1 MTYQPP
7 RCEICGAWTEV
18 LETRRRHTGAVA
30 RRIECA
36 NLHRFTVY
44 EGLPAQ
50 GEQDPL
56 AKPEEPAPIETTVA
70 RAIRLRPA
78 LHTIWNNHAA

>member
-7 RCEICGAWTEV
+7 PCQVCGAWTEV
-18 LETRRRHTGAVA
+18 LETRRRQTGAVA

-44 EGLPAQ
+44 DRQPAQ
-50 GEQDPL
+50 VEQKPL
-56 AKPEEPAPIETTVA
+56 AMPDEAAPVETTVD

-78 LHTIWNNHAA
+78 LHTIWMN

>member
-7 RCEICGAWTEV
+7 RCPVCGAWTEV

-36 NLHRFTVY
+36 NLHRFTDYNGRPDKV
-44 EGLPAQ
+44 
-50 GEQDPL
+50 EQQPL
-56 AKPEEPAPIETTVA
+56 AQPVEAAPAETTVA

-78 LHTIWNNHAA
+78 LHTIWMN

>member
-1 MTYQPP
+1 MNYQPP
-7 RCEICGAWTEV
+7 PCRVCGAWAEV
-18 LETRRRHTGAVA
+18 LETRRRQTGAVA

-50 GEQDPL
+50 EKQHLL
-56 AKPEEPAPIETTVA
+56 AKPEELPPIETTVA

-78 LHTIWNNHAA
+78 LHTIWMN

>member
-7 RCEICGAWTEV
+7 PCPSCGAWTEV

-36 NLHRFTVY
+36 NLHRFTDY
-44 EGLPAQ
+44 EGRPAQ
-50 GEQDPL
+50 VEQQPL
-56 AKPEEPAPIETTVA
+56 ANPVEAAPVETTVA

-78 LHTIWNNHAA
+78 LHTIWMN

>member
-1 MTYQPP
+1 MSYQPP
-7 RCEICGAWTEV
+7 TCPVCGAWTEV

-44 EGLPAQ
+44 DRQPAQ
-50 GEQDPL
+50 AEQ
-56 AKPEEPAPIETTVA
+56 KPTAMPDEAAPSETTVQ
-70 RAIRLRPA
+70 RAIRKRPE
-78 LHTIWNNHAA
+78 LHSIWMN

>member
-7 RCEICGAWTEV
+7 PCPVCGAWTEV
-18 LETRRRHTGAVA
+18 LETRRRQTGAVA

-44 EGLPAQ
+44 EGLPDQAEQQPVAQ
-50 GEQDPL
+50 PVE
-56 AKPEEPAPIETTVA
+56 AAPVETTVA

-78 LHTIWNNHAA
+78 LHTIWSNRVA

>member
-7 RCEICGAWTEV
+7 PCPVCGAWTEV
-18 LETRRRHTGAVA
+18 LETRRRQTGAVA

-36 NLHRFTVY
+36 NLHRFTDYDRQPVR
-44 EGLPAQ
+44 A
-50 GEQDPL
+50 EQPPP
-56 AKPEEPAPIETTVA
+56 AKPEQAAHVETTVA

-78 LHTIWNNHAA
+78 LHTIWAN

>member
-7 RCEICGAWTEV
+7 PCPVCGAWTEV
-18 LETRRRHTGAVA
+18 LETRRRRTGAVA
-30 RRIECA
+30 RRVECA

-44 EGLPAQ
+44 DGLPDQAEQQPVAQ
-50 GEQDPL
+50 PVE
-56 AKPEEPAPIETTVA
+56 AAPVETTVA

-78 LHTIWNNHAA
+78 LHTIWMN

>member
-36 NLHRFTVY
+36 NLHRFTDY
-44 EGLPAQ
+44 DRQLAQ
-50 GEQDPL
+50 VEQQPP
-56 AKPEEPAPIETTVA
+56 AKPGEAAPVETTVA

-78 LHTIWNNHAA
+78 LHTIWMN